1 MKIYKKKKYIFENE
15 NEKPSKNKIEYISY
29 YINFEDNICIFI
41 KNNIYIFT
49 FRGEI
54 IRKRKI
60 YTEFHSDKYYI
71 IPFPYKY
78 NNEQSYKYY
87 YIIIFKNNRKNNMVF
102 NIFEYNYVF
111 NRNSLI
117 FKNEIELPNL
127 YSDKNLTN
135 INNNNVF
142 CNLMLNNSNK
152 TLITFFYKTKNNNE
166 FSFEIFEI
174 NIGKKI
180 IKNLYLIKPQLNLKI
195 GINIKFIN
203 NKDST
208 KTLICSNDK
217 NKINCFCYD
226 SIKNEFTH
234 NINYFDNYNSK
245 FNSYYEFNIDKI
257 NNKYILYYFSTQRKI
272 NIIELNEEFQYES
285 MKIYEINKNGINLE
299 FYNLIYKKRNYQIL
313 LYSTKNIYPSFKFIN
328 LSENITFKKLRILNG
343 EGNDQ
348 NINNNNNNGNEN
360 NGNNNNN
367 ENNGN
372 ENNNNNDNNEYNG
385 NNNGNENN
393 DNNNENKENN
403 SGNKDNNNNESKG
416 NGETKEGYNFD
427 FDNKETNTPK
437 DQIKDNRNDIMNN
450 IKPGESYDLKG
461 DGYEIKVAPM
471 GQSEQG
477 STSINFLSCENKLR
491 KYYNLS
497 NSSILT
503 VFQTESETSSDRT
516 LTNKVQYVVYDENNT
531 QLDLSVCSTEQ
542 IRINYAI
549 KGNSSLDTTLYS
561 SFYEK
566 GIDILNS
573 SDAFFN
579 DICYTYSDGT
589 SDMTL
594 ADRIAEIYQNYSL
607 CDSGCDYEGLD
618 TENLT
623 VSCSCSVITNDT
635 EEDDDEEAN
644 IKEIVLGLFENST
657 FGVVKCYK
665 LIFNFTNKK
674 KNIGFWIFLILIIV
688 HIPLYVLFL
697 KME

>member
-1 MKIYKKKKYIFENE
+1 
-15 NEKPSKNKIEYISY
+15 
-29 YINFEDNICIFI
+29 
-41 KNNIYIFT
+41 
-49 FRGEI
+49 
-54 IRKRKI
+54 
-60 YTEFHSDKYYI
+60 
-71 IPFPYKY
+71 
-78 NNEQSYKYY
+78 
-87 YIIIFKNNRKNNMVF
+87 
-102 NIFEYNYVF
+102 
-111 NRNSLI
+111 
-117 FKNEIELPNL
+117 
-127 YSDKNLTN
+127 
-135 INNNNVF
+135 
-142 CNLMLNNSNK
+142 
-152 TLITFFYKTKNNNE
+152 
-166 FSFEIFEI
+166 
-174 NIGKKI
+174 
-180 IKNLYLIKPQLNLKI
+180 
-195 GINIKFIN
+195 
-203 NKDST
+203 
-208 KTLICSNDK
+208 
-217 NKINCFCYD
+217 
-226 SIKNEFTH
+226 
-234 NINYFDNYNSK
+234 
-245 FNSYYEFNIDKI
+245 
-257 NNKYILYYFSTQRKI
+257 
-272 NIIELNEEFQYES
+272 

-299 FYNLIYKKRNYQIL
+299 FYNLIYKQKNYKIL

-328 LSENITFKKLRILNG
+328 ISENITFKKLRILNG

-372 ENNNNNDNNEYNG
+372 ENNNNNDNNNNEYNG

-393 DNNNENKENN
+393 DNNNENNNSNNENNGNNNCNENNYNNNDNENKEND
-403 SGNKDNNNNESKG
+403 SGNKDNNNNNESKG

-427 FDNKETNTPK
+427 FDNKETNIPK
-437 DQIKDNRNDIMNN
+437 DQIKDNRNDIMSN

-461 DGYEIKVAPM
+461 DDYEIKVAPM
-471 GQSEQG
+471 GQSEHG

-579 DICYTYSDGT
+579 DICYAYSDGT

-665 LIFNFTNKK
+665 LVFNFTNKK

-688 HIPLYVLFL
+688 HIPLYVLFFKNGINPIKKYIENEMQKYNYWNKSDISNPPKKGENNSENIEKNKNNKNIHNEEL
-697 KME
+697 KSENLNFGNNTNESMKKEENEYTNKKFNIVLPDIVPNNVNLPQKVNYL